1 MSCTKDTYQDSF
13 SYSRKLSSEI
23 PSQPVRHLFNIIY
36 KWMDKKTIC
45 LLLLCYYQKLLSRNW
60 SSEIYLV
67 YLTRKF
73 TPVMQVQPFT
83 NPQSTTAEILQKI
96 LDSKVTRFTCYLGF
110 CPWNYA
116 ILKKFRLLAEFRFPF
131 YKNSEFHNFAHVNVK
146 HVTQIW
152 ALPYVF

>member
-1 MSCTKDTYQDSF
+1 M
-13 SYSRKLSSEI
+13 
-23 PSQPVRHLFNIIY
+23 PSPF
-36 KWMDKKTIC
+36 M
-45 LLLLCYYQKLLSRNW
+45 LLSKIVIQELVLGNLP
-60 SSEIYLV
+60 SLSYPEI
-67 YLTRKF
+67 